1 MLLKKNFKGEETFT
15 EFTHVG
21 LGSNLVTLCPFFPK
35 IMTTSRLHA
44 FNVEFLL
51 GGTTEMF
58 PEEPVVMQVCHLSR
72 PLSLQASMF
81 NVYATA
87 SLLWLNVLLQEVN
100 IHYTGGLTH

>member
-44 FNVEFLL
+44 FNVELLL

-72 PLSLQASMF
+72 PLSSQHVQCLYHCLPPVAEC
-81 NVYATA
+81 VTA
-87 SLLWLNVLLQEVN
+87 GN
-100 IHYTGGLTH
+100 